1 MGAGASTIG
10 GLARRRLRMA
20 VVIGRRQADA
30 SAAASAPGEV
40 GCGRGELARLLS
52 EARGRRRDEAGH
64 GGDQG

>member
-1 MGAGASTIG
+1 
-10 GLARRRLRMA
+10 MA

-30 SAAASAPGEV
+30 SAAASALGEV

-64 GGDQG
+64 GGDRG